1 MALFRHSISR
11 GKLAVLYKSRLIS
24 NYKRSDKILLKSG
37 NYAFA
42 EITAGKEITESHW
55 QKIRK
60 DALFNSRMIN
70 EVNVDSIILG
80 NCLSVASLS
89 LGKSY
94 INFLKNDGKR
104 INYATWGKLLKLYHA
119 AGTKSPLN
127 STDIEDIN
135 GM

>member
-11 GKLAVLYKSRLIS
+11 GKFAVFYKSRLIS
-24 NYKRSDKILLKSG
+24 NYKRSDKILLKSD

-42 EITAGKEITESHW
+42 DIIAGNEITESHW
-55 QKIRK
+55 QKIRN
-60 DALFNSRMIN
+60 DALCNSRMIN

-80 NCLSVASLS
+80 NCLSNANLN

-94 INFLKNDGKR
+94 INFLKNDGKK

-127 STDIEDIN
+127 PADIEDIN
-135 GM
+135 RM